1 MAADNIFMKDV
12 KQKDGVVYANKE
24 QFSDYYLENG
34 SYMKIDNITLGY
46 NFKFK
51 ESSLV
56 DRLRI
61 YITGQN
67 LATITGYSG
76 QDPEVDTTSVW
87 SSGIDYCDFYPTV
100 ATVLFGLNISFK

>member
-1 MAADNIFMKDV
+1 MKL
-12 KQKDGVVYANKE
+12 KDGLVYANKE